1 MFNFMK
7 KGVGVGERD
16 REKTDRDKDRR
27 KKEKKQRKDINKQN
41 LSGTMSSEE
50 LLRLDE
56 VRVLMAVF
64 AKQKTTQFYCE
75 SHCELVVEFRKVYL
89 LIYSGGAGGIRQVIS
104 SNPK

>member
-27 KKEKKQRKDINKQN
+27 KKEKNKRKDLTKQN
-41 LSGTMSSEE
+41 ILGTMSSEE

-56 VRVLMAVF
+56 VRFENFEKYKWNAI
-64 AKQKTTQFYCE
+64 K
-75 SHCELVVEFRKVYL
+75 
-89 LIYSGGAGGIRQVIS
+89 
-104 SNPK
+104 NPKNVFPKRMSE

>member
-16 REKTDRDKDRR
+16 REKMDREKDRR
-27 KKEKKQRKDINKQN
+27 KKEKKQRKDVNKQN

-56 VRVLMAVF
+56 V
-64 AKQKTTQFYCE
+64 C
-75 SHCELVVEFRKVYL
+75 
-89 LIYSGGAGGIRQVIS
+89 IS
-104 SNPK
+104 VGNISFQSNFDCIPT

>member
-16 REKTDRDKDRR
+16 REKTDREKDRR

-41 LSGTMSSEE
+41 LSGTMSNEE

-56 VRVLMAVF
+56 VCSIF
-64 AKQKTTQFYCE
+64 FFY
-75 SHCELVVEFRKVYL
+75 
-89 LIYSGGAGGIRQVIS
+89 RQ
-104 SNPK
+104 

>member
-41 LSGTMSSEE
+41 LAGTMSSEE

-56 VRVLMAVF
+56 V
-64 AKQKTTQFYCE
+64 CE
-75 SHCELVVEFRKVYL
+75 HFICLEKKKSIF
-89 LIYSGGAGGIRQVIS
+89 S
-104 SNPK
+104 S

>member
-27 KKEKKQRKDINKQN
+27 KKEKKQRKDLTKQN
-41 LSGTMSSEE
+41 ILGTMSSEE

-56 VRVLMAVF
+56 VC
-64 AKQKTTQFYCE
+64 TQWK
-75 SHCELVVEFRKVYL
+75 VEEERIAF
-89 LIYSGGAGGIRQVIS
+89 
-104 SNPK
+104 

>member
-27 KKEKKQRKDINKQN
+27 KKDKTTKRKDLTKQN
-41 LSGTMSSEE
+41 ILGTMSSEE

-56 VRVLMAVF
+56 VCF
-64 AKQKTTQFYCE
+64 EHFYEYKKTQNVIKNRNSVSSSECLNKLIFYC
-75 SHCELVVEFRKVYL
+75 
-89 LIYSGGAGGIRQVIS
+89 
-104 SNPK
+104 

>member
-27 KKEKKQRKDINKQN
+27 KKEKKQRKDITKQN
-41 LSGTMSSEE
+41 ILGTMSSEE

-56 VRVLMAVF
+56 VGIAHLN
-64 AKQKTTQFYCE
+64 TQNIIIN
-75 SHCELVVEFRKVYL
+75 H
-89 LIYSGGAGGIRQVIS
+89 IYHGIS
-104 SNPK
+104 TKKEHGN